1 MLEDTAGNP
10 EADNFYYIRL
20 LLESF
25 NKLGRLN
32 VVVESIEQR
41 MPTELFRLV
50 DRTYTEIDQRH
61 RNTCGMQPGRHKGGY
76 SFGAQD
82 DEGRQK
88 IISDFLSTLYSKFE
102 AIAEGHRVLHDVLE
116 GMLKRENVKD
126 TAPLTG
132 GFKELWKLYQNE
144 VRRAKSAPAVIDFS
158 ADCCRYELFSMIILL
173 QTAMLHF
180 VRGKISQGLA
190 KSFSGHSGTK
200 TK

>member
-1 MLEDTAGNP
+1 MLEDTVGNP

-61 RNTCGMQPGRHKGGY
+61 RNTGGLQPGRKGGHG
-76 SFGAQD
+76 FGTQD
-82 DEGRQK
+82 DESRQK

-102 AIAEGHRVLHDVLE
+102 AIAEGHRVLHDVIE

-144 VRRAKSAPAVIDFS
+144 VRRAKPAAAVIDFS
-158 ADCCRYELFSMIILL
+158 ADCCRYELFSMIILP
-173 QTAMLHF
+173 QTDMPHF
-180 VRGKISQGLA
+180 VQGKISQELA
-190 KSFSGHSGTK
+190 KSFNGHSGTR